1 MFKSHGGA
9 AASSISYVDIYVYPS
24 YDTDVV
30 AAAYMTDVKS
40 RFGATGNPI
49 NLTINV
55 VIGQYGTVDCDAGS
69 AFSPMVMDEF
79 NLLSGSAVFQTSTS
93 GTATPNPSV
102 ASLKIT
108 SLNINGND
116 ISSNP
121 FEFITGS
128 YVYRI
133 FGYDECQGL

>member
-1 MFKSHGGA
+1 MLKSHSGA
-9 AASSISYVDIYVYPS
+9 VSSAISYVDIYVYPS

-30 AAAYMTDVKS
+30 AAAYLTDVKS
-40 RFGATGNPI
+40 RFGATANPI
-49 NLTINV
+49 NLAINV
-55 VIGQYGTVDCDAGS
+55 AIGQYSSVDCDAGS
-69 AFSPMVMDEF
+69 YLTLLNTDEF

-93 GTATPNPSV
+93 APVTPNPSV

-133 FGYDECQGL
+133 FGYGQCQGL